1 MKKSSSR
8 KLCITVM
15 MMLLITAPL
24 FAADD
29 YGFNEYMG
37 KVKTFL
43 MAIGGALL
51 LVSLSIWAIKAVW
64 TKNITPEDKKAIT
77 VMAMGGIILVIGPTI
92 VSSVFGSLGGS
103 NI

>member
-1 MKKSSSR
+1 MKKNNKRIVS
-8 KLCITVM
+8 ITS
-15 MMLLITAPL
+15 MLVLVSTAL

-37 KVKTFL
+37 KVKSFL

-51 LVSLSIWAIKAVW
+51 LVSLCMWAIKAVW
-64 TKNITPEDKKAIT
+64 TKNITPEDKKSITIMAI
-77 VMAMGGIILVIGPTI
+77 GGIILIIGPTI
-92 VSSVFGSLGGS
+92 VSSVFSTLGGT